1 MLALII
7 LAFIGGIGAMA
18 WAVSNLDFAR
28 NLLQQ
33 SPRPSVAIEAKD
45 QPAPRVAQPLTQP
58 IPSLLPS
65 GDVETRI
72 AEVEARLARIGQS
85 ASVASD
91 NAKRAEGLLLAFA
104 ARRAIDRGLGLGYVE
119 AQLDGHFGASQ
130 PRAVAMIIAASR
142 DPVTIDQ
149 LKAELDVLAP
159 KLTSGGANQS
169 WWQSAQASMSNLF
182 IVRDE
187 GAPSPVP
194 VDRLAR
200 AQTFIAIGR
209 VDLALAEVARLPG
222 RENAATWI
230 AKARRQIEAN
240 RALDL
245 IEAAALTT
253 SDTPAS
259 PPAIILPELK
269 APSAEGTA
277 EKPGAMF

>member
-28 NLLQQ
+28 NMLPQT
-33 SPRPSVAIEAKD
+33 PPPVVIED
-45 QPAPRVAQPLTQP
+45 ILEPAPRVAQPPAQP
-58 IPSLLPS
+58 SPSLIT

-72 AEVEARLARIGQS
+72 TEVEARLARIGQS

-119 AQLDGHFGASQ
+119 AQLDGHFGSSQ

-142 DPVTIDQ
+142 NPVTIDQ
-149 LKAELDVLAP
+149 LKAELDALAP

-169 WWQSAQASMSNLF
+169 WWQSAQQSMSNLF

-222 RENAATWI
+222 RENAAAWI
-230 AKARRQIEAN
+230 AKARRHIEAN

-245 IEAAALTT
+245 IEAAALTA

-269 APSAEGTA
+269 APSVEGTT

>member
-28 NLLQQ
+28 NMLPQTPPPVVIQ
-33 SPRPSVAIEAKD
+33 DVPK
-45 QPAPRVAQPLTQP
+45 PAPRLAQPLAP
-58 IPSLLPS
+58 PSPS
-65 GDVETRI
+65 VITGDVETRI

-119 AQLDGHFGASQ
+119 AQLDGHFGSSQ

-149 LKAELDVLAP
+149 LKTELDALAP
-159 KLTSGGANQS
+159 KLTGGGADQS
-169 WWQSAQASMSNLF
+169 WWQSAQQSMSNLF

-194 VDRLAR
+194 VDRLSR
-200 AQTFIAIGR
+200 AQNFIAIGR
-209 VDLALAEVARLPG
+209 VDMALAEVARLPG
-222 RENAATWI
+222 RENAAAWI
-230 AKARRQIEAN
+230 AKAKRQIEAN

-245 IEAAALTT
+245 IEAAALTS
-253 SDTPAS
+253 SDTPTS

-269 APSAEGTA
+269 APSVEGTA